1 MTTASEDEAKAEQL
15 RSELSAIRNLERELE
30 RTKGL
35 LQNETGKNEIAQR
48 DIIALKMEL
57 DAVIR
62 QNEERKRALDCIGI
76 VASLARPK

>member
-1 MTTASEDEAKAEQL
+1 MMSVGCMDADCQSCAGA
-15 RSELSAIRNLERELE
+15 ERELE
-30 RTKGL
+30 RVKGL